1 VRETENSHR
10 THLGRSDDAGVLL
23 ETCAYCETQIAAG
36 ASATLIGLLV
46 RFWPS
51 ALVKSGIPTPM
62 LSHQEVVKED
72 EDRQRMAGEKHHPP
86 HEAAI
91 SA

>member
-1 VRETENSHR
+1 MRETENSHR

-46 RFWPS
+46 PFWPFGAREIWYS
-51 ALVKSGIPTPM
+51 NANALTPR
-62 LSHQEVVKED
+62 SSK
-72 EDRQRMAGEKHHPP
+72 AG
-86 HEAAI
+86 
-91 SA
+91 